1 MQDTINRYDSCLN
14 LQNLDRVFVSVCV
27 LNCICVDVC
36 ECVDFPLLGGTV
48 YDVISIRYTY
58 TVRVTCKYDT
68 GAPIYL
74 HIN

>member
-48 YDVISIRYTY
+48 NDVISVWYTY